1 MLHTTERF
9 SPLLVPSRSV
19 FIIYI
24 TPKHLFHHWT
34 NYECDVRG
42 SCALKK
48 GFHPSR
54 SIPPR
59 PHYLYYPEALFPAL
73 TQSLMWCLGV
83 LRTAKRFS
91 PRPVLSRSVSV
102 IISMIRKHFSQH
114 QTNHQCAVHGS
125 CTLKKGFR
133 PPVPS
138 HPVSSALSLLSRN
151 TSPSINPV
159 INVMF
164 RDLAHC

>member
-1 MLHTTERF
+1 MCFPETLHTSTAERF

-34 NYECDVRG
+34 NYECDVCG

-54 SIPPR
+54 SIPLR

-125 CTLKKGFR
+125 CTLMKGFR
-133 PPVPS
+133 PSRPVPS
-138 HPVSSALSLLSRN
+138 RLVPII
-151 TSPSINPV
+151 SIIPKH
-159 INVMF
+159 ISQ
-164 RDLAHC
+164 H